1 MPAVNISC
9 DIVAFNGAN
18 AIDSFD
24 FEAKITVQTGENRA
38 KEVEI
43 IVPLKY

>member
-1 MPAVNISC
+1 MLLAPYYC
-9 DIVAFNGAN
+9 
-18 AIDSFD
+18 DSFD
-24 FEAKITVQTGENRA
+24 FEAKITGQTGENRA